1 MKQYFVTI
9 LASAM
14 LAGCGANPQ
23 DTNITN
29 AEAAGKGSQTQAAEN
44 IVDVFRRALTDGD
57 SKQAMALLSDDMLI
71 YESGGAEVS
80 KAEYAAHHLDADI
93 AFLKGVKQSIS
104 ARSAQASG
112 DMALVT
118 TQGAT
123 VGTYKDKSIN
133 SVSTETMVLRLTEG
147 KWKIVHIH
155 WSSADKKPE
164 APAT

>member
-1 MKQYFVTI
+1 MKHYFAI
-9 LASAM
+9 M
-14 LAGCGANPQ
+14 LGSVMLVGCGASPQ
-23 DTNITN
+23 DTNVSN
-29 AEAAGKGSQTQAAEN
+29 AEVAGKGSQTQAAEN
-44 IVDVFRRALTDGD
+44 IVDAFRKALTDGD
-57 SKQAMALLSDDMLI
+57 SKQAMTLLSDYVLI
-71 YESGGAEVS
+71 YESGGAEAS
-80 KAEYAAHHLDADI
+80 KAEYASHHLDADI
-93 AFLKGVKQSIS
+93 AFLKGVKQSIA

-123 VGTYKDKSIN
+123 VGTYKDKAIDSA
-133 SVSTETMVLRLTEG
+133 STETMVLRLTEG

>member
-1 MKQYFVTI
+1 MKHYFAII

-14 LAGCGANPQ
+14 LAGCGARPQ
-23 DTNITN
+23 DTNVSNT
-29 AEAAGKGSQTQAAEN
+29 EVAGKGSQTQAAEN
-44 IVDVFRRALTDGD
+44 IVDAFRKALTDGD
-57 SKQAMALLSDDMLI
+57 SKQAMALLSDDVLI
-71 YESGGAEVS
+71 YESGGAEAS
-80 KAEYAAHHLDADI
+80 KAEYASHHLEADI
-93 AFLKGVKQSIS
+93 AFLRGIKQSVT

-133 SVSTETMVLRLTEG
+133 SASTETMVLRLTEG

-164 APAT
+164 APAS